1 MKVLLL
7 FYEELNAKRG
17 EVFKVMEENYRVL
30 KRRLGL
36 DNLYASV
43 SEDFLGLV
51 KSFPELCFIYNR
63 LGTLQEGLYRG
74 LRKLKKDD
82 LLIVDG
88 GKRIKEE
95 SLWALLK
102 EKVPSLALSGESWG
116 GLAYVPLRE
125 VYYLIKSLER
135 EEGLV
140 KAFEALKKI
149 YGIPYASLRLA

>member
-7 FYEELNAKRG
+7 FYEELSAKRE
-17 EVFKVMEENYRVL
+17 EVFKVMEENYRLL
-30 KRRLGL
+30 KKRLGL

-51 KSFPELCFIYNR
+51 KSFPELCFVYNR

-95 SLWALLK
+95 SLWELLK
-102 EKVPSLALSGESWG
+102 EKVPSVALSEGGWG
-116 GLAYVPLRE
+116 GLAYLPLRE
-125 VYYLIKSLER
+125 VYYFIKSLER
-135 EEGLV
+135 EGGLL
-140 KAFEALKKI
+140 KAFEALKRV
-149 YGIPYASLRLA
+149 YGIPYASLKLA